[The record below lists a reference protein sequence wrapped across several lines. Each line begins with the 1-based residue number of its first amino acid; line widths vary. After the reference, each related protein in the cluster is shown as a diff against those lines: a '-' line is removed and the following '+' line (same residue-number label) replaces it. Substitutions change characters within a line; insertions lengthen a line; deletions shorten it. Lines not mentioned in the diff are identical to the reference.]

1 MNQTQNSSSPPGP
14 AHSSPPVSPTITQ
27 VSSRSPTPSPPA
39 ELLEHS
45 SESNIRS
52 KSPGRSPSPSTKP
65 SKMNGGYGRNT
76 CPTATASQRSSNPLS
91 TLGPVGKILRLPLQD
106 VSQYTDSYI
115 YSSAVT
121 ASSTTLAE
129 LAHLVRLQAY
139 QEQKRSHSRVRL
151 HRCLVASALS
161 ARLARCGELAHRTL
175 VDNFRSDEKNNFTQ
189 LYNALHDVRN
199 SCDATRRYAL
209 LEPDLD
215 PEKSKFSRREK
226 SRSFSTFMHEI
237 PLKTRDELLKF
248 IVKIRTNPDFLAGRI
263 ASLSQAELV
272 SLTAFHQSSA
282 PVESVISSQPRGRIS
297 ATQQNRS
304 SAHIPTP
311 VERLLSFHRHDPLSA
326 LLYTI
331 FANSTGPDSAEDLR
345 RTEVWAATC
354 ARIITEGKSGSEQ
367 FMSTVLS
374 AWAAMREWPAKG
386 NLELY
391 LMSLLQD
398 GAFLLERAEEQST
411 GIKPQAEQRNSKNE
425 IAAEEFY
432 EMAVKRL
439 FEVLDDEPSAGGIP
453 EGVLELGNAIIRKIE
468 DPKKQRTAET
478 FIVAKWFFSKFL
490 TNAII
495 NPEYH
500 GIMTGHH
507 IGEYARHKILK
518 EVVSQASKHVLDLTY
533 NWKQAAP
540 ILPQIRTHIESIL
553 SRFRCSLPADSKPV
567 LLPAKVITSPRETVE
582 VQPFILVCPSDII
595 TLANTLFPD
604 RRPPSSPTEKD
615 TQRKGLRSVSSS
627 LSSMSVPIQTKP
639 QPRGGADATSLISN
653 SGSSMASDMT
663 SREPLLD
670 RTDLSGE
677 GKFSSHSFGSQDNQ
691 KCEQKPTTMEEYGNK
706 LRWAVSEMTRALG
719 GSESTAGSCHPCAE
733 RWAVL
738 YVSPDGKDLMTRMR
752 KDCDDED
759 EDGEDSPDSDSED
772 EGNDDKTDL
781 SRDYH
786 QLKES
791 IVKLVEEY
799 EIPKELA
806 PESESKEFSNRTS
819 TIRKQWKHNHAGKN
833 APPPIPENTVSLNP
847 YRSQSQLSAMLADQ
861 RTAVPE
867 RHKQLHARSN
877 SLRDLKQQHHEP
889 PSVLL
894 TMLEAAMN
902 QCTSRSEFV
911 SAHLYYKTLQQ
922 LHKLPSPSLRSNGYG
937 PLLNIFSRGSRDS
950 ISKSAS
956 AIEEFEAWFV
966 WLTTSQERHDA
977 AIEEMM
983 LRLKDLRDK
992 MWFVTDVKHSAA
1004 YEEAKNIAAAL
1015 KTMGQPPKP
1024 TQGKPASAARPR
1036 NASKSTT
1043 TNFLLKTETQIV
1055 DLMAAPA
1062 EQGGPNKLSDEQV
1075 EMTSKWLVQCGVESY
1090 FCKGEERIHRFCLAV
1105 YRCVNKLV
1113 GDGILDAPVLWSSE
1127 LYNRDKR
1134 ILDSG
1139 RQKGDL
1145 FLTSV
1150 GTLSIPGDEEYE
1162 TETGRS
1168 APRSL
1173 DFVGRP
1179 TPQDLRSISS
1189 KNRSQQ
1195 SFAGTTDIIMDSQ
1208 DYFGMPS
1215 PVLTIDSSATFWS
1228 PFQTQAQSPTGTSS
1242 IRPRTASTTNDTVML
1257 KNSESVNQDK
1267 RRFLLD
1273 LKQTLTGLLLS
1284 DLGNLVWS
1292 RGSETDAWFSGDLGE
1307 ECLQRKEALDRKRK
1321 RALMK
1326 KKSMRSLRGGRIE
1339 HRPGPLE
1346 TLGKAEKGQVAAP
1359 VATLEHAAPDFH
1371 SAEEN
1376 NSSSSDATAR
1386 SSGLSAAKRAGL
1398 LEFPYNT
1405 AFRRLLHKFSTH
1417 PNPFTKLHALYELQL
1432 LIVASLSSRSGRSF
1446 GNRRDALPEV
1456 PTSPTLGAM
1465 EELAD
1470 RTTSVQVP
1478 RAKNLEEAIA
1488 NCEERRSHTIANGP
1502 LRSPTGTRS
1511 PTGPPSTD
1519 MIVDVLQE
1527 LFRNSD
1533 IRPKTLF
1540 RDLQFVASFVPSQ
1553 VLDKTERGKAFWDA
1567 GLAALGLKQ
1576 DVCRMM
1582 VEIADEVVGYHTKKR
1597 GEYANVSGKAE
1608 KGSKKTDE
1616 SEYAA
1621 RFSMEDAARMWTIT
1635 AKEGDPTAERELAIF
1650 YLTSPSLLPR
1660 VTQPLSRPKDTFT
1673 PDMMRQRN
1681 EDPSKRDPANM
1692 CVAYHWMDLSS
1703 QGGDDLAQKYLRSR
1717 EEGWNS

>member
-1 MNQTQNSSSPPGP
+1 
-14 AHSSPPVSPTITQ
+14 
-27 VSSRSPTPSPPA
+27 
-39 ELLEHS
+39 
-45 SESNIRS
+45 
-52 KSPGRSPSPSTKP
+52 
-65 SKMNGGYGRNT
+65 MNGGYGRNT
-76 CPTATASQRSSNPLS
+76 CPATTVSQRSSNPSSTS
-91 TLGPVGKILRLPLQD
+91 TLAGKIPRLPLQD

-115 YSSAVT
+115 YTSAVT

-175 VDNFRSDEKNNFTQ
+175 VDCFRSDEKKGFAQ

-215 PEKSKFSRREK
+215 FEKSKISRHEK
-226 SRSFSTFMHEI
+226 ARTFSTFMHEI
-237 PLKTRDELLKF
+237 PPETRDELLKF

-263 ASLSQAELV
+263 SNLSQAELA
-272 SLTAFHQSSA
+272 SLTTFHQSSA
-282 PVESVISSQPRGRIS
+282 PVESVISSQPRGRTT
-297 ATQQNRS
+297 AQQNRS
-304 SAHIPTP
+304 SPHIPTP

-345 RTEVWAATC
+345 RTEVWSAAC

-391 LMSLLQD
+391 LMKLLQD

-411 GIKPQAEQRNSKNE
+411 GTKPQAEQRNSKNE

-432 EMAVKRL
+432 ETAVKRL

-490 TNAII
+490 TSAII

-500 GIMTGHH
+500 GVMTGHH
-507 IGEYARHKILK
+507 ISEYARHKILK

-540 ILPQIRTHIESIL
+540 ILPEIRTHIESIL
-553 SRFRCSLPADSKPV
+553 SRFRCSRPADSKPV

-615 TQRKGLRSVSSS
+615 IQRKGLRSVSSS
-627 LSSMSVPIQTKP
+627 LSSMSLPIQTKP
-639 QPRGGADATSLISN
+639 QARGGADSASIISI
-653 SGSSMASDMT
+653 SGSSIASDAT

-670 RTDLSGE
+670 RTDPPKG
-677 GKFSSHSFGSQDNQ
+677 GKFGSDSFGSQDAQQN
-691 KCEQKPTTMEEYGNK
+691 EQKSTTMEEYGNK
-706 LRWAVSEMTRALG
+706 LRSAVSQMTRTLG
-719 GSESTAGSCHPCAE
+719 GTESTAGSCHPCAE

-738 YVSPDGKDLMTRMR
+738 YVSADGKDLMTRMR
-752 KDCDDED
+752 KDWDDEEDED
-759 EDGEDSPDSDSED
+759 EDSLESDSED
-772 EGNDDKTDL
+772 EGHDDKSDL
-781 SRDYH
+781 GRDYH

-791 IVKLVEEY
+791 IIKLVEEY

-819 TIRKQWKHNHAGKN
+819 TVRKQSKHSYAGKAALSTVPDN
-833 APPPIPENTVSLNP
+833 SVSLNP
-847 YRSQSQLSAMLADQ
+847 YRSQSQLSAMFADQ
-861 RTAVPE
+861 RIAVPE
-867 RHKQLHARSN
+867 RHRQLHARSN
-877 SLRDLKQQHHEP
+877 SLRDAKQQHEP

-894 TMLEAAMN
+894 TMLEAAVN
-902 QCTSRSEFV
+902 QCISRSEFV
-911 SAHLYYKTLQQ
+911 SAQLYHKTLQQ
-922 LHKLPSPSLRSNGYG
+922 LQKLSSPSLKSNGYG

-950 ISKSAS
+950 IGKSAS

-983 LRLKDLRDK
+983 LKLKDLRDK

-1004 YEEAKNIAAAL
+1004 YEEAKNIAVAL
-1015 KTMGQPPKP
+1015 KTMGQPPK
-1024 TQGKPASAARPR
+1024 TAQGKTTSAARGR
-1036 NASKSTT
+1036 NISKSSS
-1043 TNFLLKTETQIV
+1043 TNFLLKTETQIM
-1055 DLMAAPA
+1055 DLMAAPT

-1075 EMTSKWLVQCGVESY
+1075 EMTSKWLAQCGVESY
-1090 FCKGEERIHRFCLAV
+1090 FCKGEERIHRFCLAI

-1145 FLTSV
+1145 FLTGV

-1162 TETGRS
+1162 TEAGRS
-1168 APRSL
+1168 GPRSL

-1179 TPQDLRSISS
+1179 THQDLRSISS
-1189 KNRSQQ
+1189 KNKSQQ
-1195 SFAGTTDIIMDSQ
+1195 SFAGTTDIMDSQ

-1228 PFQTQAQSPTGTSS
+1228 PFQTQAQSPTGSS
-1242 IRPRTASTTNDTVML
+1242 NIRPRTASTTNDTVML

-1273 LKQTLTGLLLS
+1273 LKQALTGLLLS

-1321 RALMK
+1321 RALLK
-1326 KKSMRSLRGGRIE
+1326 KKSMNRLRGGRIE

-1346 TLGKAEKGQVAAP
+1346 ALGKAEKGQIAAP

-1371 SAEEN
+1371 SAEE

-1417 PNPFTKLHALYELQL
+1417 PNPFTKLHALYELEL
-1432 LIVASLSSRSGRSF
+1432 LIVASLSSRSGRSL
-1446 GNRRDALPEV
+1446 GSRRDTLPEI

-1465 EELAD
+1465 EELAE

-1478 RAKNLEEAIA
+1478 RAKNVEEAIA
-1488 NCEERRSHTIANGP
+1488 NCEERRSHTIASGAP

-1511 PTGPPSTD
+1511 PPGPPSID

-1540 RDLQFVASFVPSQ
+1540 RDLQFIASFVPAQ

-1582 VEIADEVVGYHTKKR
+1582 VEIADEVVGYHTRKR
-1597 GEYANVSGKAE
+1597 GESTNASGKAE
-1608 KGSKKTDE
+1608 KGTKRTDE
-1616 SEYAA
+1616 PEYAA

-1650 YLTSPSLLPR
+1650 YLTNPSLLPR

>member
-1 MNQTQNSSSPPGP
+1 MS
-14 AHSSPPVSPTITQ
+14 
-27 VSSRSPTPSPPA
+27 VSSRSPTPSPPV
-39 ELLEHS
+39 ELLESS
-45 SESNIRS
+45 SEFTVRS
-52 KSPGRSPSPSTKP
+52 KSPGRSPSPSAKP

-76 CPTATASQRSSNPLS
+76 CPATTISQRPLNPTSNSAPA
-91 TLGPVGKILRLPLQD
+91 GKIPRLPLQD

-175 VDNFRSDEKNNFTQ
+175 VDSFRSDEKKNFAQ

-215 PEKSKFSRREK
+215 FEKSKAPRHEK
-226 SRSFSTFMHEI
+226 ARAFSTFMHEL
-237 PLKTRDELLKF
+237 PTKTRDELLKF

-263 ASLSQAELV
+263 SSLSQAELA

-282 PVESVISSQPRGRIS
+282 PVESVISSQPRGKVS
-297 ATQQNRS
+297 AIQQNRS
-304 SAHIPTP
+304 SAHVPTP
-311 VERLLSFHRHDPLSA
+311 VERLLSLHRHDPLSA

-345 RTEVWAATC
+345 RTEVWSATC
-354 ARIITEGKSGSEQ
+354 ARIITEAKSGSEQ
-367 FMSTVLS
+367 FTSTVLS

-391 LMSLLQD
+391 LMRLLQD

-495 NPEYH
+495 NPEASIPYNSGNVIPANSLFQYH

-507 IGEYARHKILK
+507 ISEYARHKILK

-553 SRFRCSLPADSKPV
+553 SRFRCSRPADSKPV

-604 RRPPSSPTEKD
+604 RRPHSSSTERD
-615 TQRKGLRSVSSS
+615 TQRKTLRSVSSS
-627 LSSMSVPIQTKP
+627 LSGLSLPIQTKP
-639 QPRGGADATSLISN
+639 QARGGADSASFISN
-653 SGSSMASDMT
+653 SSSSMTSDTT

-677 GKFSSHSFGSQDNQ
+677 GNFSSNSYGSQDTQQN
-691 KCEQKPTTMEEYGNK
+691 EQKATTMEEYGKK
-706 LRWAVSEMTRALG
+706 LKWEVSEMTRALG

-738 YVSPDGKDLMTRMR
+738 YVSADGKDLMTRMR
-752 KDCDDED
+752 KDWDDED
-759 EDGEDSPDSDSED
+759 DDDEDSPESDSED
-772 EGNDDKTDL
+772 EGHDDKSDL
-781 SRDYH
+781 GREYH

-819 TIRKQWKHNHAGKN
+819 TIRKQLKHNYSGKTV
-833 APPPIPENTVSLNP
+833 PSLIPENSVSLNP

-861 RTAVPE
+861 RIAVPE
-867 RHKQLHARSN
+867 RHRQLQARSN
-877 SLRDLKQQHHEP
+877 NLRDLKQQQQHNEP

-902 QCTSRSEFV
+902 QCISRSDFV
-911 SAHLYYKTLQQ
+911 SAHLYHKTLQQ
-922 LHKLPSPSLRSNGYG
+922 LHKLSSPSLRSNGYG

-950 ISKSAS
+950 IGKSAS

-1004 YEEAKNIAAAL
+1004 YEEAKNIAVAL
-1015 KTMGQPPKP
+1015 KTMGQPPK
-1024 TQGKPASAARPR
+1024 TAQGKPASTARPR
-1036 NASKSTT
+1036 NVSKSST

-1055 DLMAAPA
+1055 DLMAAPM

-1075 EMTSKWLVQCGVESY
+1075 EMTSKWLAQCGVESY
-1090 FCKGEERIHRFCLAV
+1090 FCKGEERIHRFCLAI

-1168 APRSL
+1168 GPRSL

-1179 TPQDLRSISS
+1179 TAQDLRSISS

-1195 SFAGTTDIIMDSQ
+1195 SFAGTTDIMDSQ

-1228 PFQTQAQSPTGTSS
+1228 PFQTQAQSPTGTSN
-1242 IRPRTASTTNDTVML
+1242 IRPRTASASNDTVML

-1292 RGSETDAWFSGDLGE
+1292 RGSETDTWFSGDLGE

-1339 HRPGPLE
+1339 HRSGPLE
-1346 TLGKAEKGQVAAP
+1346 TLGKAEKGQIAAP
-1359 VATLEHAAPDFH
+1359 IATLEHAAPDFH
-1371 SAEEN
+1371 SAEE

-1417 PNPFTKLHALYELQL
+1417 PNPFTKLHALYELEL

-1446 GNRRDALPEV
+1446 GNRRDTLPEV

-1465 EELAD
+1465 EELAE
-1470 RTTSVQVP
+1470 RTTSVQIP

-1488 NCEERRSHTIANGP
+1488 NCEERRSHTIASGAP

-1511 PTGPPSTD
+1511 PSGPPSTD

-1540 RDLQFVASFVPSQ
+1540 RDLQFVASFVPAH

-1597 GEYANVSGKAE
+1597 GESANASGKAE
-1608 KGSKKTDE
+1608 KGGPKRNDE

-1621 RFSMEDAARMWTIT
+1621 RFSMEDAARMWAIT

-1650 YLTSPSLLPR
+1650 YLTNPNLLSR

>member
-1 MNQTQNSSSPPGP
+1 MFWISR
-14 AHSSPPVSPTITQ
+14 TIGMTMQ
-27 VSSRSPTPSPPA
+27 ALTCGID
-39 ELLEHS
+39 LL
-45 SESNIRS
+45 ILITT
-52 KSPGRSPSPSTKP
+52 GR
-65 SKMNGGYGRNT
+65 
-76 CPTATASQRSSNPLS
+76 
-91 TLGPVGKILRLPLQD
+91 
-106 VSQYTDSYI
+106 
-115 YSSAVT
+115 
-121 ASSTTLAE
+121 
-129 LAHLVRLQAY
+129 
-139 QEQKRSHSRVRL
+139 
-151 HRCLVASALS
+151 
-161 ARLARCGELAHRTL
+161 
-175 VDNFRSDEKNNFTQ
+175 
-189 LYNALHDVRN
+189 
-199 SCDATRRYAL
+199 
-209 LEPDLD
+209 
-215 PEKSKFSRREK
+215 
-226 SRSFSTFMHEI
+226 
-237 PLKTRDELLKF
+237 
-248 IVKIRTNPDFLAGRI
+248 
-263 ASLSQAELV
+263 
-272 SLTAFHQSSA
+272 
-282 PVESVISSQPRGRIS
+282 
-297 ATQQNRS
+297 
-304 SAHIPTP
+304 
-311 VERLLSFHRHDPLSA
+311 
-326 LLYTI
+326 
-331 FANSTGPDSAEDLR
+331 
-345 RTEVWAATC
+345 
-354 ARIITEGKSGSEQ
+354 
-367 FMSTVLS
+367 
-374 AWAAMREWPAKG
+374 
-386 NLELY
+386 
-391 LMSLLQD
+391 
-398 GAFLLERAEEQST
+398 
-411 GIKPQAEQRNSKNE
+411 
-425 IAAEEFY
+425 
-432 EMAVKRL
+432 
-439 FEVLDDEPSAGGIP
+439 
-453 EGVLELGNAIIRKIE
+453 
-468 DPKKQRTAET
+468 
-478 FIVAKWFFSKFL
+478 
-490 TNAII
+490 
-495 NPEYH
+495 
-500 GIMTGHH
+500 
-507 IGEYARHKILK
+507 
-518 EVVSQASKHVLDLTY
+518 
-533 NWKQAAP
+533 KQAAP

-553 SRFRCSLPADSKPV
+553 SRFRCSRPADSKPV

-595 TLANTLFPD
+595 TLANTLFPE
-604 RRPPSSPTEKD
+604 RRPSSSPAERD

-627 LSSMSVPIQTKP
+627 LSGMSLPIQTKP
-639 QPRGGADATSLISN
+639 QAHGGADSASIISI
-653 SGSSMASDMT
+653 SGSSMTSDAT

-670 RTDLSGE
+670 RTDLSKE
-677 GKFSSHSFGSQDNQ
+677 GKFSSSSFGSQDTPQN
-691 KCEQKPTTMEEYGNK
+691 EQKNPTIEEYENRLK
-706 LRWAVSEMTRALG
+706 SAVSEMTRALG
-719 GSESTAGSCHPCAE
+719 GTESTAGSCHPCAE

-738 YVSPDGKDLMTRMR
+738 YVSADGRDLMTRMR
-752 KDCDDED
+752 KDWDDE
-759 EDGEDSPDSDSED
+759 EDDDEDSPDSDSED
-772 EGNDDKTDL
+772 EGHDDKSDL
-781 SRDYH
+781 GRDYH

-819 TIRKQWKHNHAGKN
+819 TIRKQSKHSYAGKAALSTAFDN
-833 APPPIPENTVSLNP
+833 PVSLNP
-847 YRSQSQLSAMLADQ
+847 YRTQSQLSAMLADQ
-861 RTAVPE
+861 RIAVPE
-867 RHKQLHARSN
+867 RHRQLHARSN
-877 SLRDLKQQHHEP
+877 SLRDLKQQHHEA

-902 QCTSRSEFV
+902 QCISRSEFV

-922 LHKLPSPSLRSNGYG
+922 LQRLSSPSLRSNGYG

-1004 YEEAKNIAAAL
+1004 YEEAKNIAVAL
-1015 KTMGQPPKP
+1015 KTMGQPPRT
-1024 TQGKPASAARPR
+1024 TQGKTTSTSRGR
-1036 NASKSTT
+1036 NISKSST
-1043 TNFLLKTETQIV
+1043 TNFLVKTETQIV

-1075 EMTSKWLVQCGVESY
+1075 EMTSKWLAQCGVESY
-1090 FCKGEERIHRFCLAV
+1090 FCKGEERIHRFCLAI

-1162 TETGRS
+1162 TEAGRS
-1168 APRSL
+1168 GPRSL

-1195 SFAGTTDIIMDSQ
+1195 SFAGTTDIMDSQ

-1228 PFQTQAQSPTGTSS
+1228 PFQTQAQSPTGTSN
-1242 IRPRTASTTNDTVML
+1242 IRPRTASTSNDTVML

-1321 RALMK
+1321 RALLK
-1326 KKSMRSLRGGRIE
+1326 KKSMKSLRNGRIE

-1371 SAEEN
+1371 SAEE

-1417 PNPFTKLHALYELQL
+1417 PNPFTKLHALYELEL
-1432 LIVASLSSRSGRSF
+1432 LIVASLSSRSGRSL
-1446 GNRRDALPEV
+1446 GSRRDTLPEV

-1465 EELAD
+1465 EELAE

-1488 NCEERRSHTIANGP
+1488 NCEERRSHTIASGAP
-1502 LRSPTGTRS
+1502 LRSPTGARS
-1511 PTGPPSTD
+1511 PPGPPSTD

-1540 RDLQFVASFVPSQ
+1540 RDLQFVASFVPAQ

-1597 GEYANVSGKAE
+1597 GESANASGKAE
-1608 KGSKKTDE
+1608 KGTKRTDE
-1616 SEYAA
+1616 PEYAA
-1621 RFSMEDAARMWTIT
+1621 RFSMEDAARMWAIT

-1650 YLTSPSLLPR
+1650 YLTNPSLLPR